1 MTANFREL
9 LQQAVAIEARM
20 AEFYGTMAAQAAT
33 PETSEILKIL
43 AGEENEHR
51 VLLETY
57 LDIGIFPKI
66 PKISASDL
74 EPALQAVGAIT
85 QDTAPADALAFA
97 VRSED
102 CQHKF
107 YEKLSQEYPGGL
119 VQNFLKRLA
128 DMELVH
134 KERAE
139 KLQRWFSRGREQ

>member
-9 LQQAVAIEARM
+9 LQKAIAIEAKM
-20 AEFYGTMAAQAAT
+20 TEFYCTMAAKATT
-33 PETSEILKIL
+33 PETQDILKIL

-57 LDIGIFPKI
+57 ADIGIFPKI
-66 PKISASDL
+66 PKISESDL
-74 EPALQAVGAIT
+74 EPTLKVVGAIT

-97 VRSED
+97 LRSEE

-107 YEKLSQEYPGGL
+107 YEKLSREYPRGL
-119 VQNFLKRLA
+119 VQNFLKRMA

-134 KERAE
+134 KERVE
-139 KLQRWFSRGREQ
+139 KLQRWFSRGQG